1 MFRRLRVHPFAPP
14 AILLVGICIA
24 LATPTL
30 AKVFLGTW
38 LSSTAGQL
46 TPPPDG
52 IEGYCLGISGNRIIM
67 THGDRASTGD
77 SGDVSIYDIASDTW
91 SAGTASPN
99 PRAEGAGTSAA
110 NLTYCLGGR
119 DGDSTVEA
127 YNPESDSWTTL
138 APLEVGRAGLSV
150 ASHGTKLYAIGGR
163 FVGGGPCS
171 DVPISP
177 QAEVYDIPSN
187 TWSFIA
193 DPPVLVTDAALVS
206 QGGLLYLIGGCD
218 ASGTAIDNVQIYNP
232 RTDSWSAGPSM
243 PTARAS
249 LAAASV
255 GGAIYAIGG
264 LAGFLQPNLSV
275 VEGLDVAHG
284 TWLSPLT
291 PKPTPSSEI
300 EAVVRGDTIYIPGS
314 GSYGVTADILEAFRR
329 H

>member
-1 MFRRLRVHPFAPP
+1 MVRRLKLTALAPV
-14 AILLVGICIA
+14 AILLAVLYVA
-24 LATPTL
+24 LATPTM
-30 AKVFLGTW
+30 AKVFSGTW
-38 LSSTAGQL
+38 LSSTTGDLA
-46 TPPPDG
+46 PPPDG
-52 IEGYCLGISGNRIIM
+52 IEGYCLGINGNRIIM
-67 THGDRASTGD
+67 THGDRASSGD
-77 SGDVSIYDIASDTW
+77 SGDVSIYNIASNTW

-110 NLTYCLGGR
+110 NLTYCIGGR
-119 DGDSTVEA
+119 DGNSLVEA
-127 YNPESDSWTTL
+127 YNSQSDSWTTL
-138 APLEVGRAGLSV
+138 APLGVGRAGLSV
-150 ASHGTKLYAIGGR
+150 ASQGSKIFAIGGR

-171 DVPISP
+171 DAPISP
-177 QAEVYDIPSN
+177 QAEVYDIRSN

-218 ASGTAIDNVQIYNP
+218 ASFTAVNNVQIYNP
-232 RTDSWSAGPSM
+232 RTNSWTAGPSM

-255 GGAIYAIGG
+255 GGAIYAIAG
-264 LAGFLQPNLSV
+264 LAGFVQPNLDV

-284 TWLSPLT
+284 TWFGPLT

-314 GSYGVTADILEAFRR
+314 GSYGVVADIFEAFQR

>member
-1 MFRRLRVHPFAPP
+1 MFRKLRVHPFAAT
-14 AILLVGICIA
+14 AILLAGFCIA
-24 LATPTL
+24 LATPTM

-46 TPPPDG
+46 AAPPVG
-52 IEGYCLGISGNRIIM
+52 IEGYCLGISGDRIVM
-67 THGDRASTGD
+67 THGESSGD
-77 SGDVSIYDIASDTW
+77 LGDVSIYDISSDTW

-99 PRAEGAGTSAA
+99 PRAEGAGTSAGK
-110 NLTYCLGGR
+110 LTYCLGGR
-119 DGDSTVEA
+119 DGNPLVEA
-127 YNPESDSWTTL
+127 YDPKSDSWTTL
-138 APLEVGRAGLSV
+138 APLQVGRAGLSA
-150 ASHGTKLYAIGGR
+150 ASHGSKLYAIGGR
-163 FVGGGPCS
+163 FLGAGPCS

-177 QAEVYDIPSN
+177 QAEVYDIPSD
-187 TWSFIA
+187 TWRFIA

-218 ASGTAIDNVQIYNP
+218 ASFTAVNNVQIYNP
-232 RTDSWSAGPSM
+232 KTNSWSAGPSM

-249 LAAASV
+249 LAAAGV

-264 LAGFLQPNLSV
+264 LGGEGQPNLDV

-291 PKPTPSSEI
+291 PKPTPASEI

-314 GSYGVTADILEAFRR
+314 GSYGTSADILEAFRR